1 MSMEKNNSIVEEALL
16 QMRAVEDAINE
27 NAKGILASTMK
38 EEISELVRESLGG
51 SKKSKK
57 SLVEQEEEDDVDVT
71 DETDDYTEDGD
82 DTEDFDETE
91 FDTDVMAGFPPVTGV
106 EDDNQDAMAPLDMTQ
121 APMSDV
127 LKVFKAMGDND
138 GIIVKK
144 DDAGNIR
151 LTDSNKDS
159 EYLIQM
165 DGMDNT
171 DMPMRAQTNEN
182 VLYEL
187 SFDDEE
193 DGDEYG
199 EYDEYDESADP
210 TDTSGE
216 SGAFT
221 AEGWDDEDE
230 DEDEDEIVYELE
242 MEESFKPKGNV
253 GKMKFKYPSKLRKG
267 VTEMGDYE
275 EENEWK
281 EMDDMAYDPFVDE
294 DDDEEEA
301 GETKESARTLGN
313 GSRNYPQRK
322 SLPKM
327 RVRPT
332 NEGVTKELNLLREKN
347 EEYKKAL
354 DFFRNKLNEVAVF
367 NSNLAYST
375 RLFTEHTTTK
385 QEKINILRRFD
396 SIESLKESKN
406 LYKTI
411 KTEIDSTSSD
421 KGVFTESIER
431 KVSKTPQNGS
441 STNLIESKTYE
452 NPQFMRMKDLMTKIK

>member
-199 EYDEYDESADP
+199 EYGEYDESADP

>member
-82 DTEDFDETE
+82 DTEDFDEEE

-187 SFDDEE
+187 SFDDEDE
-193 DGDEYG
+193 DEYG
-199 EYDEYDESADP
+199 EYDESVDP

-281 EMDDMAYDPFVDE
+281 EMDDMVYDPFVDE

>member
-199 EYDEYDESADP
+199 EYDESADP

-221 AEGWDDEDE
+221 AEGWDDE

>member
-82 DTEDFDETE
+82 DTEDFDEEE

-121 APMSDV
+121 APMSDI

-171 DMPMRAQTNEN
+171 EMPMISQTNEN

-187 SFDDEE
+187 SFDDGE
-193 DGDEYG
+193 EYG
-199 EYDEYDESADP
+199 EYDESADP

-221 AEGWDDEDE
+221 AEGWDDEEDDE
-230 DEDEDEIVYELE
+230 DGDEDGIVYELE

-267 VTEMGDYE
+267 VTEMGDSE

-281 EMDDMAYDPFVDE
+281 EMDDMVYDPFVDE
-294 DDDEEEA
+294 DDDEEA
-301 GETKESARTLGN
+301 GETTESSRTLGKGRSHGRN
-313 GSRNYPQRK
+313 G
-322 SLPKM
+322 LPKP
-327 RVRPT
+327 RTYSSHVRK
-332 NEGVTKELNLLREKN
+332 ESVDKELNLLREKN

-396 SIESLKESKN
+396 SVESLKESKN

-411 KTEIDSTSSD
+411 KTEIDSTSQD

>member
-82 DTEDFDETE
+82 DTEDFDEEE

-121 APMSDV
+121 APMSDI

-171 DMPMRAQTNEN
+171 EMPMISQTNEN

-187 SFDDEE
+187 SFDDGE
-193 DGDEYG
+193 EYG
-199 EYDEYDESADP
+199 EYDESADP

-221 AEGWDDEDE
+221 AEGWDDEEDDDDE
-230 DEDEDEIVYELE
+230 DGDEDGIVYELE

-267 VTEMGDYE
+267 VTETDDIE

-294 DDDEEEA
+294 DDDDEA

-322 SLPKM
+322 SLPKV